1 MKTITVNVNQKI
13 LDMIKQL
20 LQLEDDVDDSSVIQ
34 EFIIENT
41 GIDENGD
48 EF

>member
-1 MKTITVNVNQKI
+1 MKTITINVNQEQ

-20 LQLEDDVDDSSVIQ
+20 LNLEDDVDDSFIIQ

-41 GIDENGD
+41 RIDEDGD

>member
-1 MKTITVNVNQKI
+1 MKTITINVNQEQ

-20 LQLEDDVDDSSVIQ
+20 LNLEDDVTDSFVVQ

-41 GIDENGD
+41 RIDEDGD

>member
-1 MKTITVNVNQKI
+1 
-13 LDMIKQL
+13 MIKQL
-20 LQLEDDVDDSSVIQ
+20 LNLEDDVTDSFVVQ

-41 GIDENGD
+41 RIDEDGD

>member
-1 MKTITVNVNQKI
+1 MTTITINVNQEQ
-13 LDMIKQL
+13 LDMMKQL
-20 LQLEDDVDDSSVIQ
+20 LQLEDDVDNSFVVQ

-41 GIDENGD
+41 RIDEDGD

>member
-1 MKTITVNVNQKI
+1 MKTITINVNQEQ

-20 LQLEDDVDDSSVIQ
+20 LQLEDDVDDSFVVQ

-41 GIDENGD
+41 RIDEDGD

>member
-1 MKTITVNVNQKI
+1 MKTITINVNQEQ

-20 LQLEDDVDDSSVIQ
+20 LNLEDDVTDSFIIQ

-41 GIDENGD
+41 RIDEDGD

>member
-1 MKTITVNVNQKI
+1 MKTITINVNQKQ

-20 LQLEDDVDDSSVIQ
+20 LNLEDDVTDSFVVQ

-41 GIDENGD
+41 RIDEDGD

>member
-1 MKTITVNVNQKI
+1 MKTITVNVNQEQ

-20 LQLEDDVDDSSVIQ
+20 LQLEDDVDDSFVVQ

-41 GIDENGD
+41 RIDEDGD